1 MKLSGIMFA
10 IIITMGGLGYWYYT
24 DTQKTIA
31 VLTENNAK
39 LNVAVETNEATITA
53 ITADFKAANEEI
65 TRVNAEFAGA
75 TVQNFAGLFLAGGRG
90 HIGKRQFC
98 GARCH
103 RLDRGRDQ
111 EIVAQKALVLFL
123 LIRFFGALHRID
135 PGQPGHRDVLG
146 AAPHS
151 AWRGSFLLIDLF
163 VQGAIMDR

>member
-65 TRVNAEFAGA
+65 TRVNAEFAA
-75 TVQNFAGLFLAGGRG
+75 TRQQNNILADKLAKHDLELLAASRPDSIERLINGGSAAAGRCFELLSGSPLTEKEKNAKTDKSFNKECPWLYDTYRSRG
-90 HIGKRQFC
+90 
-98 GARCH
+98 
-103 RLDRGRDQ
+103 
-111 EIVAQKALVLFL
+111 L
-123 LIRFFGALHRID
+123 LNNTTTD
-135 PGQPGHRDVLG
+135 
-146 AAPHS
+146 
-151 AWRGSFLLIDLF
+151 
-163 VQGAIMDR
+163 